1 MNQNNKTGHF
11 TCYKNRTFSFATD
24 THACLLA
31 GRLSCCVGSAIP
43 RLNQGGEWPTRLFP
57 FRSFER
63 FPHTIALSA
72 VRRFLEIKL
81 QLIGDLVRLRA

>member
-1 MNQNNKTGHF
+1 MLA
-11 TCYKNRTFSFATD
+11 CRSFV
-24 THACLLA
+24 L
-31 GRLSCCVGSAIP
+31 VV
-43 RLNQGGEWPTRLFP
+43 LFP